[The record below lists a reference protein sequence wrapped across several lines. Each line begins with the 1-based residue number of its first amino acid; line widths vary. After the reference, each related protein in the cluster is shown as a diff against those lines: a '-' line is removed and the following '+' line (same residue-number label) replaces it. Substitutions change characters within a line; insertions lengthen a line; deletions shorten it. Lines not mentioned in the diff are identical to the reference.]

1 MSTRHEEP
9 ENSILDELRKQTAI
23 LTKQAKDNRIGM
35 IVAAIFLVGFIATIP
50 FHRQVISRLMPTSH
64 EIDSWHDART
74 LHSDG
79 KLAEAEEMVQRLC
92 KKYPDYDY
100 GYALLG
106 CWKQELG
113 NLKEAEANY
122 AKAYDLFPSEDN
134 EKTLVAIRKAL
145 EKKKPSANQV
155 SEAIAPQGGAQPQR

>member
-1 MSTRHEEP
+1 MH
-9 ENSILDELRKQTAI
+9 
-23 LTKQAKDNRIGM
+23 
-35 IVAAIFLVGFIATIP
+35 
-50 FHRQVISRLMPTSH
+50 TSP
-64 EIDSWHDART
+64 EIDSWHYART

-79 KLAEAEEMVQRLC
+79 KLVEAEKMAQRLS
-92 KKYPDYDY
+92 KKYQDYDY

-106 CWKQELG
+106 CWNQELG
-113 NLKEAEANY
+113 NLKEAESNY

-145 EKKKPSANQV
+145 EKKKTSANQA